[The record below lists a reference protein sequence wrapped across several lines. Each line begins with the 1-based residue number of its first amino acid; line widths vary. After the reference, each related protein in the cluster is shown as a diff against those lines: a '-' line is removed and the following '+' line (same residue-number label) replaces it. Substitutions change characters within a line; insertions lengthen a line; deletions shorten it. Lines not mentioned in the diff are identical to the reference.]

1 MRAHR
6 FFSTAPRRSRCTC
19 SCAAILLLSL
29 LFPPFLSAAQPVT
42 RSVDITGNSAFTTLD
57 VLSWFSTRSGSPFS
71 EAALQADLTRL
82 KERYS
87 DEGYY
92 EATVDSV
99 GRHLNEGGTT
109 IGLRLYIAEGR
120 RTVVG
125 TIAVDGEEVVSEA
138 DLLDLLETRTGA
150 PLNAALLERDID
162 AVLKRYEQAGYP
174 FASCSVESLARGPG
188 EDEDRL
194 TLVLGVVEGTRMTID
209 EIRVEGNTET
219 RPEVVVRETRFGPG
233 EQYDPVKVEAIRPRL
248 QRLNLFDNVSEPEL
262 YLRERKGG
270 LLIRV
275 REGNTNT
282 FDGVVGYV
290 PALEPGDGGYVTGLA
305 SVSMRNLFGTGRKFS
320 FRWQRED
327 RFSQELGLR
336 YTEPWLFGQPLSLGG
351 GFLQRKQD
359 TTFVKR
365 VFDLKGDLMLT
376 DALTVGI
383 LFSTESVIP
392 ADSAGTRVLRS
403 SVVTVGADLQY
414 DTRNDPYSPT
424 AGARYRSDYQ
434 YGTRRIGN
442 VPAAFGSQV
451 ASRTSIQRF
460 GLDCDLYVQTFARQV
475 VAVAIHGR
483 EVRSGAIDESEMLRF
498 GGARS
503 LRGYREA
510 QFLGSRIAWT
520 NLEYRFLLTRRS
532 FLAGFLDTGY
542 YFRPADELR
551 ATAQTDDF
559 KYGYG
564 LGIQVETGIGI
575 IGVSFALGEG
585 DSFSSGKVHFGLIN
599 EF

>member
-1 MRAHR
+1 MHPLSGT
-6 FFSTAPRRSRCTC
+6 FSYARRRGPAFRSALCLL
-19 SCAAILLLSL
+19 ALLLPAAL
-29 LFPPFLSAAQPVT
+29 TAAPPLT
-42 RSVDITGNSAFTTLD
+42 RFVDITGNSAFSTLEIRSWLTTRPGNP
-57 VLSWFSTRSGSPFS
+57 LSES
-71 EAALQADLTRL
+71 ALQADLARL
-82 KERYS
+82 LDAYT

-92 EATVDSV
+92 DARVDSV
-99 GRHLNEGGTT
+99 QRRFNGDSTT
-109 IGLRLYIAEGR
+109 VAVRLFVDEGR
-120 RTVVG
+120 QTVVG
-125 TIAVDGEEVVSEA
+125 SIGVDGEAALSEA
-138 DLLDLLETRTGA
+138 EILDLLETRVGN
-150 PLNAALLERDID
+150 PLRTRVLEDDID
-162 AVLKRYEQAGYP
+162 ALLKRYEQAGYP
-174 FASCSVESLARGPG
+174 FAACSVESLARAPG
-188 EDEDRL
+188 DGEDRL
-194 TLVLGVVEGTRMTID
+194 ALVLGVAEGTRMTID

-219 RPEVVVRETRFGPG
+219 RSEVVVRETRFGPG
-233 EQYDPVKVEAIRPRL
+233 EQYDPAKVEAIRPRL
-248 QRLNLFDNVSEPEL
+248 QRLNLFDAVSEPEL

-275 REGNTNT
+275 REGSTNT

-290 PALEPGDGGYVTGLA
+290 PAVEPGEGGYVTGLA

-336 YTEPWLFGQPLSLGG
+336 YVEPWLFGQPVNLGG

-365 VFDLKGDLMLT
+365 VFDLKADLMLS
-376 DALTVGI
+376 DALTAGV
-383 LFSTESVIP
+383 LFSTERVIP
-392 ADSAGTRVLRS
+392 ADSAGTRVLPS

-434 YGTRRIGN
+434 YGTRRIAR
-442 VPAAFGSQV
+442 VPAGFSSRV
-451 ASRTSIQRF
+451 RSRTSIQRF
-460 GLDCDLYVQTFARQV
+460 GLDCDIYLQTFPRQV
-475 VAVAIHGR
+475 VALGLHGR

-520 NLEYRFLLTRRS
+520 NLEYRFLLSRRS

-542 YFRPADELR
+542 YFRPADDLR
-551 ATAQTDDF
+551 GIAQADDF

-564 LGIQVETGIGI
+564 LGLQVETGLGI
-575 IGVSFALGEG
+575 IAVSFALGEG